1 MVPVRN
7 VRMDLEEKSATK
19 VCRVYIVLYWWCLKD
34 CHDWWC
40 GLLLLSKIAVMVL
53 MDLVA
58 SLTAAYIVLM
68 TTLATKWM
76 EHVQNVTPDG
86 TIIFAVHVSSV
97 LFFFHNIIQ
106 KTCIKFDIF
115 WLVISIS
122 CSWMQSPNQCFNSLM
137 NHSINLDYVNV

>member
-19 VCRVYIVLYWWCLKD
+19 VCRVYIFLCWWCLKD

-58 SLTAAYIVLM
+58 SSTASS
-68 TTLATKWM
+68 TTY
-76 EHVQNVTPDG
+76 
-86 TIIFAVHVSSV
+86 FA
-97 LFFFHNIIQ
+97 
-106 KTCIKFDIF
+106 KR
-115 WLVISIS
+115 
-122 CSWMQSPNQCFNSLM
+122 
-137 NHSINLDYVNV
+137 YAA

>member
-19 VCRVYIVLYWWCLKD
+19 VCRVYIVLYWWSLKD

-76 EHVQNVTPDG
+76 EHVQHVTPDG

-97 LFFFHNIIQ
+97 LFFLSQYISENLYQVRYFLTCDINIMLLNAI
-106 KTCIKFDIF
+106 T
-115 WLVISIS
+115 
-122 CSWMQSPNQCFNSLM
+122 QSVL
-137 NHSINLDYVNV
+137 

>member
-19 VCRVYIVLYWWCLKD
+19 VCRVYIVLYWWSLKD

-97 LFFFHNIIQ
+97 LFFSFTIYFR
-106 KTCIKFDIF
+106 KLVSSSIF
-115 WLVISIS
+115 SDLWYQYHALECNHPISALI
-122 CSWMQSPNQCFNSLM
+122 
-137 NHSINLDYVNV
+137 H